1 MGAAELTSSCSGCST
16 SVPGVRSGRRLQS
29 RGATHA
35 AWIAIA
41 YTALWIT
48 TLLGAVIAAAV
59 PELAP
64 ADQPHPTL
72 HGNLGDLASIAG
84 TNARV
89 LSAPFLLA
97 WFRFPAH
104 PRSRWLADLL
114 ITAILGVNALHVGL
128 ALGRWQLRLLPYV
141 PQLPL
146 EWLAAALAAAA
157 WLNLRAGARR
167 QTAAAYLAAVLVVV
181 VAAAAVETIATPHA
195 RARSLKGQVNSA
207 TRALVS
213 HGPASEWKAGGGLP
227 ALRSCA
233 GVGTRFKV
241 ASLPSPRCRS
251 VPLGRLA
258 SAAGLRQPPP
268 DPAKEGPP

>member
-1 MGAAELTSSCSGCST
+1 MGAAELTGFT
-16 SVPGVRSGRRLQS
+16 PATIRTGATLRRPLQS
-29 RGATHA
+29 RTTTQA
-35 AWIAIA
+35 AWIAIS
-41 YTALWIT
+41 YSALWLI
-48 TLLGAVIAAAV
+48 TLLAAVVGIAV

-64 ADQPHPTL
+64 AGGPHPTL
-72 HGNLGDLASIAG
+72 HGTFDDLVAIAG

-104 PRSRWLADLL
+104 PRSRLLADLL

-157 WLNLRAGARR
+157 WLNLRTGARR
-167 QTAAAYLAAVLVVV
+167 QTAVAYLTAVLVVI
-181 VAAAAVETIATPHA
+181 VAAATVETIATPHV
-195 RARSLKGQVNSA
+195 RARSLDGRLDSA
-207 TRALVS
+207 ATAHLS
-213 HGPASEWKAGGGLP
+213 LGPASERKAGGGLP

-241 ASLPSPRCRS
+241 APLPSPRCRS

>member
-1 MGAAELTSSCSGCST
+1 L
-16 SVPGVRSGRRLQS
+16 
-29 RGATHA
+29 
-35 AWIAIA
+35 IAIA
-41 YTALWIT
+41 YAALWLI
-48 TLLGAVIAAAV
+48 TLLAAVIGMAV

-64 ADQPHPTL
+64 VGGPHPTL
-72 HGNLGDLASIAG
+72 HGTFDDLVSIAG

-97 WFRFPAH
+97 CFRFPAH

-114 ITAILGVNALHVGL
+114 ITAILGANALHVGL

-167 QTAAAYLAAVLVVV
+167 QTAAVYLAAVLVVV

-195 RARSLKGQVNSA
+195 RARGLHGRVDSA
-207 TRALVS
+207 TTALVS
-213 HGPASEWKAGGGLP
+213 HGPASERKAGGGLP

-241 ASLPSPRCRS
+241 APLPSPRCRS
-251 VPLGRLA
+251 VPLGHLA